1 MKVMNWNDKIKNGI
15 SNFFITAL
23 LIAAI
28 IMLFVSICAA
38 QCSTAT
44 TVESLPYSDTFCTT
58 PEIETQSP
66 EFNECYEC
74 INNAHWYH
82 FEVAEGGGLITLEV
96 AFDLCNS
103 NGSNCGNVNGYYWL
117 FDGCPNGELLSVPSL
132 GCWGEVMYSCWW
144 PWYPFNTLTC
154 FSGIPETSSGTEF
167 NYPPS
172 THYQIEFELEQGDY
186 YFAVAPSGTC
196 SAVAYGCIELEFS
209 GPIILGSV
217 QESETFTESEQ
228 DMNGVYYTEGIGL
241 YILKDGKKY
250 NLFGVEL

>member
-1 MKVMNWNDKIKNGI
+1 MNWNDNIKNGI

-28 IMLFVSICAA
+28 IMLFVSVCAA

-58 PEIETQSP
+58 PEIETQVV
-66 EFNECYEC
+66 EENDCYNC

-82 FEVAEGGGLITLEV
+82 FEVIESGLITLN
-96 AFDLCNS
+96 ANFDLCNS
-103 NGSNCGNVNGYYWL
+103 GGGNCGNVNGYYWL
-117 FDGCPNGELLSVPSL
+117 FEGCPNGELLSVPSL
-132 GCWGEVMYSCWW
+132 GCWGDEIMYSCWW

-154 FSGIPETSSGTEF
+154 FDGIPETSSGAEF

-172 THYQIEFELEQGDY
+172 TQYQIEFELLAGDY

-196 SAVAYGCIELEFS
+196 NAVAYGCIDVEFS
-209 GPIILGSV
+209 GPIILGYV
-217 QESETFTESEQ
+217 QESEPFTESEQ
-228 DMNGVYYTEGIGL
+228 EEKVNGVYYTEGIGV
-241 YILKDGKKY
+241 YILRDGKKY
-250 NLFGVEL
+250 NLLGEEI